1 MPRFGTLVAVSLL
14 AAVAGVVALLV
25 RSSSQLPEQVTP
37 IVWHREACAHCQ
49 MLIGEPGFAAQ
60 LVTAEGDV
68 RSFDDPGC
76 ALRYLDEHAGA
87 PPHRLWF
94 HHATEE
100 RWLAAEEVAFV
111 PRPAT
116 PMGFGLAAVDRAQGE
131 LSLAAARA
139 QVGGR
144 DGTAPSAGKDLR

>member
-1 MPRFGTLVAVSLL
+1 MPRLGTWIAVALL
-14 AAVAGVVALLV
+14 AAVVGGVAMLV

-60 LVTAEGDV
+60 LVTAEGQV
-68 RSFDDPGC
+68 HSFDDPGC

-94 HHATEE
+94 HHAAQE
-100 RWLAAEEVAFV
+100 RWILAEEVAFV

-116 PMGFGLAAVDRAQGE
+116 PMGFGLAAVDAASGE
-131 LSLAAARA
+131 LSLAQARA
-139 QVGGR
+139 KVR
-144 DGTAPSAGKDLR
+144 ALDAAAPAAGKELR

>member
-1 MPRFGTLVAVSLL
+1 MPRLGALIAVALL
-14 AAVAGVVALLV
+14 ATVVGGVAMLV
-25 RSSSQLPEQVTP
+25 RSSSQLPEEVTP

-60 LVTAEGDV
+60 LVTADGEV

-100 RWLAAEEVAFV
+100 RWLSADEVAFV

-116 PMGFGLAAVDRAQGE
+116 PMGFGLAAVDPERGE
-131 LSLAAARA
+131 LSLAQARVKVRALGAAAPAAREE
-139 QVGGR
+139 
-144 DGTAPSAGKDLR
+144 LR